1 MNLMNDSKVRKLIED
16 AQDQGFVLSRG
27 ENSFKLTPPDKTKPI
42 VVISSTPSDNNIYWE
57 LRRQLRKSGM
67 VVK

>member
-1 MNLMNDSKVRKLIED
+1 MNDSKVRGLIEE
-16 AQDQGFVLSRG
+16 AQAQGFVLSRG
-27 ENSFKLTPPDKTKPI
+27 ENAYKLTPPDKTKPI

-67 VVK
+67 KVK